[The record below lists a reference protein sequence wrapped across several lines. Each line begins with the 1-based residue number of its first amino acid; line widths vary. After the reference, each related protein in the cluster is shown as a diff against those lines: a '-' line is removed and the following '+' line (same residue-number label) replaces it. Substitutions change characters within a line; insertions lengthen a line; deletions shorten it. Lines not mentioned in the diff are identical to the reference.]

1 MRLARYAAS
10 TAESQKIDAVPH
22 GHRVRA
28 GATAAW
34 IGETLRFST
43 EGLESYFFSGWR
55 PDLFDLLVVAGAIE
69 FCDVSYGR
77 PELGWSRNFDVRVA
91 VHDPRLWNSPSVLE
105 ALADAAGFLTGD
117 VWKFDFVSRKR
128 DEARPGG
135 QGQFELPTGARII
148 MPYSD
153 GLDSR
158 AVAAIVEAKEKTG
171 LVRVR
176 LGSFGADRRSHN
188 RRARPFMMV
197 PYEVKLEKRARR
209 ESSARSRAFK
219 FAVVTGIA
227 AALAQVDR
235 IIVTESGQGALG
247 PVLAVTGQ
255 AYPDYRVHPA
265 FTARMER
272 LFKTLLNKS
281 IHFEYPRL
289 WKTKGQTLADAHALG
304 TFEWLDTR
312 SCWQSSRQTG
322 FEGRR
327 RQCGVCAAC
336 MLRRMS
342 MHTAKLMEPASTYIW
357 ENLSAQTIAAGAV
370 AGFANHTPAME
381 EYAIAGVLHL
391 DHLAEMADNDFF
403 IAILSRA
410 AGELSRALQ
419 QSQPKTL
426 QQLKNLL
433 AQHRH
438 EWQNF
443 LATLHPKSFVRHI
456 ALSPVT

>member
-1 MRLARYAAS
+1 MRPAIYAAS
-10 TAESQKIDAVPH
+10 TAAPNKIDAVPH
-22 GHRVRA
+22 GHRVRS

-34 IGETLRFST
+34 IGETLKFST

-77 PELGWSRNFDVRVA
+77 PELGWARNFHVRVA
-91 VHDPRLWNSPSVLE
+91 VHDPLLWTKPSVMR
-105 ALADAAGFLTGD
+105 ALIDAAGFLTGD
-117 VWKFDFVSRKR
+117 VWSFEFVQRKR
-128 DEARPGG
+128 DEARVG
-135 QGQFELPTGARII
+135 QGTFELPTGARII

-158 AVAAIVEAKEKTG
+158 AVATIIEAKEKLG

-176 LGSFGADRRSHN
+176 LGTFGADRRTHN
-188 RRARPFMMV
+188 RRARPFMAV

-235 IIVTESGQGALG
+235 IVVTESGQGALG

-265 FTARMER
+265 FTVRMER
-272 LFKTLLNKS
+272 LFQALLDRQV
-281 IHFEYPRL
+281 HFEYPRL
-289 WKTKGQTLADAHALG
+289 WSTKGQTLAEASALG
-304 TFEWLDTR
+304 SFDWLDTR

-342 MHTAKLMEPASTYIW
+342 MHAANLAELPSTYIW
-357 ENLSAQTIAAGAV
+357 ENLSAPTIQAGAI
-370 AGFANHTPAME
+370 AGFSNHTSAME

-391 DHLAEMADNDFF
+391 DHLAEMADGDFF
-403 IAILSRA
+403 EAILSRT
-410 AGELSRALQ
+410 AGELARAVQ
-419 QSQPKTL
+419 QNPQKTL
-426 QQLKNLL
+426 QRMKNLL
-433 AQHRH
+433 AQHRR

-443 LATLHPKSFVRHI
+443 LASLDARSFVRQI
-456 ALSPVT
+456 AQSPVS

>member
-1 MRLARYAAS
+1 MRPAVYAAS
-10 TAESQKIDAVPH
+10 TAVPYKIDAVPH
-22 GHRVRA
+22 GHRVRS

-34 IGETLRFST
+34 IGETLKFST
-43 EGLESYFFSGWR
+43 QGLESFFFSGWR

-77 PELGWSRNFDVRVA
+77 PELGWARNFHVRIA
-91 VHDPRLWNSPSVLE
+91 VHDPILWNKPSVML
-105 ALADAAGFLTGD
+105 ALNDAAGFLTGD
-117 VWKFDFVSRKR
+117 VWTFEFVARKH
-128 DEARPGG
+128 DEARIS
-135 QGQFELPTGARII
+135 QGIFELPTGARII

-158 AVAAIVEAKEKTG
+158 AVAAIVEAKEKMG

-176 LGSFGADRRSHN
+176 LGTFGTDRRTHD
-188 RRARPFMMV
+188 RRNRPFMTV
-197 PYEVKLEKRARR
+197 PYEVKLGKRARR

-219 FAVVTGIA
+219 FAVVTGIG

-235 IIVTESGQGALG
+235 VVVTESGQGALG

-265 FTARMER
+265 FTVRMEK
-272 LFKTLLNKS
+272 LFQAVLDRQVK
-281 IHFEYPRL
+281 FEYPRL
-289 WKTKGQTLADAHALG
+289 WSTKGQTLAEAYALG
-304 TFEWLDTR
+304 SFNWSDTR

-322 FEGRR
+322 FQGRR

-342 MHTAKLMEPASTYIW
+342 MHAANLAEPPSTYVW
-357 ENLSAQTIAAGAV
+357 ENLSAPTIQAGAAAG
-370 AGFANHTPAME
+370 FSNHTTAME

-391 DHLAEMADNDFF
+391 DHLAEMADGDFF
-403 IAILSRA
+403 AAIVSRI
-410 AGELSRALQ
+410 AGELARALQ
-419 QSQPKTL
+419 QGHQETL
-426 QQLKNLL
+426 QRMKNLL
-433 AQHRH
+433 AQHRR

-443 LATLHPKSFVRHI
+443 RASLDERSFVRQI
-456 ALSPVT
+456 AQSPMS

>member
-1 MRLARYAAS
+1 MKPAIYAAS
-10 TAESQKIDAVPH
+10 TAEPRKVDVVPH
-22 GHRVRA
+22 GHRVRS
-28 GATAAW
+28 GTTTAW
-34 IGETLRFST
+34 IGETIKFST
-43 EGLESYFFSGWR
+43 EGLESYFYSGWR

-69 FCDVSYGR
+69 FCDVSHSR
-77 PELGWSRNFDVRVA
+77 PELGWARNFQVRVA
-91 VHDPRLWNSPSVLE
+91 VHDPATWNRPSVLQ
-105 ALADAAGFLTGD
+105 ALIDAATFLTGD
-117 VWKFDFVSRKR
+117 VWSFDFVQRKR
-128 DEARPGG
+128 EEPHVR
-135 QGQFELPTGARII
+135 QGAFQLPTGARII

-158 AVAAIVEAKEKTG
+158 AVAAIVEAKEKSG

-188 RRARPFMMV
+188 RRARPFMVV
-197 PYEVKLEKRARR
+197 PYEVKLEKKARR

-227 AALAQVDR
+227 ATLAQVNR
-235 IIVTESGQGALG
+235 IVVTESGQGALG

-255 AYPDYRVHPA
+255 GYPDYRVHPA

-272 LFKTLLNKS
+272 LFHGLLEAN
-281 IHFEYPRL
+281 IRFEYPRL
-289 WKTKGQTLADAHALG
+289 WNTKGQTLAEANGLG
-304 TFEWLDTR
+304 SFDWLDTR
-312 SCWQSSRQTG
+312 SCWQGSRQTG

-342 MHTAKLMEPASTYIW
+342 MHTAGLIEPQSTYIW
-357 ENLSAQTIAAGAV
+357 ENLSAPTVKSGAV
-370 AGFANHTPAME
+370 AGFTHYTPAME

-391 DHLAEMADNDFF
+391 DHLAEMAESDFF
-403 IAILSRA
+403 EAVLSRT
-410 AGELSRALQ
+410 AGELARALAENQ
-419 QSQPKTL
+419 QDIFMRMKR
-426 QQLKNLL
+426 LL
-433 AQHRH
+433 AQHRG

-443 LATLHPKSFVRHI
+443 LASLHPTSFVRRI